1 MNYETAKEW
10 LTRRVHRRVVENTPD
25 FEIMH
30 DMLKKHPDYGNWVN
44 TDVEYFQI
52 TRAPKKKSLQVYMKM
67 RGISRP
73 RLVSW
78 TACVTGKKRKNNNLS
93 AAMRSAI
100 KYQVDEFSFRN
111 PVKRCFVCD
120 SYNRIE
126 VDHFPKKFRDIKKEF
141 LIGVNEED
149 IPKLYFHRTKWILP
163 EGEFL
168 TSWQA
173 FHEHSASYRYLCDTC
188 NQKSH

>member
-10 LTRRVHRRVVENTPD
+10 LGQRAHRRVIEGSED
-25 FEIMH
+25 FEIMNSI
-30 DMLKKHPDYGNWVN
+30 LKNHPDYGNWLRV
-44 TDVEYFQI
+44 DVEYFQI

-67 RGISRP
+67 RDISRP

-141 LIGVNEED
+141 LDGVDEED

>member
-1 MNYETAKEW
+1 MNYETAKAW
-10 LTRRVHRRVVENTPD
+10 LAERVHRRVMANSVD
-25 FEIMH
+25 FEIM
-30 DMLKKHPDYGNWVN
+30 DEMLKKHPDYGNWINV
-44 TDVEYFQI
+44 DIEYFQI

-67 RGISRP
+67 KGISRP
-73 RLVSW
+73 RIVSW

-100 KYQVDEFSFRN
+100 KYQIDDFSFRN

-120 SYNRIE
+120 TYNRIE

-141 LIGVNEED
+141 LLNVDEGN

-168 TSWQA
+168 NGWQA

>member
-1 MNYETAKEW
+1 MNS
-10 LTRRVHRRVVENTPD
+10 
-25 FEIMH
+25 I
-30 DMLKKHPDYGNWVN
+30 LKNHPDYGNWLRV
-44 TDVEYFQI
+44 DVEYFQI

-141 LIGVNEED
+141 LVGVDEED

-173 FHEHSASYRYLCDTC
+173 FHEQSASYRYLCDKC

>member
-1 MNYETAKEW
+1 MNYETAKTW
-10 LTRRVHRRVVENTPD
+10 LGERVHRRVMANSVD
-25 FEIMH
+25 FEIMNE
-30 DMLKKHPDYGNWVN
+30 MLKKHPDYGNWINV
-44 TDVEYFQI
+44 DIEYFQI

-67 RGISRP
+67 KGISRP
-73 RLVSW
+73 RIVSW

-100 KYQVDEFSFRN
+100 KYQIDYFSFRN

-120 SYNRIE
+120 TYNRIE

-141 LIGVNEED
+141 LLNVDEGN

-168 TSWQA
+168 NGWQA

>member
-10 LTRRVHRRVVENTPD
+10 LTGRVHRRIVEKSAD
-25 FEIMH
+25 FEIMNTI
-30 DMLKKHPDYGNWVN
+30 LKNHPDYGNWVN

-52 TRAPKKKSLQVYMKM
+52 TRAPKKKCLQVYMKM

-100 KYQVDEFSFRN
+100 KYQIDEFSFRN

-120 SYNRIE
+120 SYSNIE

-141 LIGVNEED
+141 LIGVDEGD

-173 FHEHSASYRYLCDTC
+173 FHESAASFRYLCSTC